1 MSKHA
6 GLEPG
11 APIAMDLILTN
22 KIALISGGA
31 SGIGEA
37 TARLFVAEG
46 ARVAIVDRNAAR
58 GDALVREL
66 NSNGE
71 KKALFMHAD
80 LTEEAACARA
90 VSETV
95 AAFGRLDVLVNNAG
109 VNDSIGLD
117 QSPEKFMAS
126 LRLNLFHVF
135 ALTHFAAEH
144 LRASRGAVVNV
155 SSKVSV
161 TGQGGTSGYAAA
173 KGGINA
179 LTREWAVT
187 FAPHGVRV
195 NCVVP
200 AECITPQYENWFA
213 TLPDPAAARAAIE
226 KLIPLGQRMTTP
238 GEMAATIVFL
248 ASERSAHT
256 TGQIVFVDGGYTHL
270 DRAVSHG
277 HQKWG

>member
-1 MSKHA
+1 
-6 GLEPG
+6 
-11 APIAMDLILTN
+11 MDLSLTN
-22 KIALISGGA
+22 KVALVSGGA

-37 TARLFVAEG
+37 AVRLFVAEG
-46 ARVAIVDRNAAR
+46 VRVAIVDRNAPR
-58 GDALVREL
+58 GEALAREL
-66 NSNGE
+66 NSSGE
-71 KKALFMHAD
+71 AKALFIHAD

-90 VSETV
+90 VSGTV

-117 QSPEKFMAS
+117 QPPERFMAS
-126 LRLNLFHVF
+126 LRLNLFHVY
-135 ALTHFAAEH
+135 ALTHFAAGH

-179 LTREWAVT
+179 LTREWAVA

-200 AECITPQYENWFA
+200 AECATPQYENWFA
-213 TLPDPAAARAAIE
+213 TLPDPAATRAAIE
-226 KLIPLGQRMTTP
+226 RLIPLGQRMTTP
-238 GEMAATIVFL
+238 AEMAAAIVFL
-248 ASERSAHT
+248 ASGLSAHT
-256 TGQIVFVDGGYTHL
+256 TGQLLFVDGGYTHL
-270 DRAVSHG
+270 DRAFSHG
-277 HQKWG
+277 HQKWD